1 MKVSKNFILATCMGV
16 VGIAAIA
23 ATVIKPINNVIR
35 VRSTAQRNITLNYE
49 NTYLGLYEKDA
60 HGNFDQD
67 RCSVFFKMDDKQA
80 YGYIHTSGAI
90 TVNNPDDNCVAVVWS
105 EGNMCYFE
113 VNSDYMQGTA
123 HYTSQSDESV
133 VTMVEFRRPT
143 QIIVVLDKGN
153 AKDPEPKEPDRCL
166 NITCNKSSDS
176 DYVDDPVAN
185 SRTYT
190 YEINE
195 GISEGE
201 EIEFDAEDAAPGRAI
216 WIRSM
221 TFYYDC

>member
-23 ATVIKPINNVIR
+23 ATIVKPVNNVIR
-35 VRSTAQRNITLNYE
+35 VRSTAQRNITLNYK
-49 NTYLGLYEKDA
+49 NTYRGLFEKNA
-60 HGNFDQD
+60 QNFKQD
-67 RCSVFFKMDDKQA
+67 LYSVFFKMKDEQA
-80 YGYIHTSGAI
+80 YGYIHTSGSI
-90 TVNNPDDNCVAVVWS
+90 NVNNPDDNCIAAFWS
-105 EGNMCYFE
+105 NGSLCYFE
-113 VNSDYMQGTA
+113 VNSDYMQGET

-153 AKDPEPKEPDRCL
+153 ATSSDRCL
-166 NITCNKSSDS
+166 NISCSECGSPT
-176 DYVDDPVAN
+176 YVDDAVAN

-190 YEINE
+190 YNINE
-195 GISEGE
+195 GISEGR
-201 EIEFDAEDAAPGRAI
+201 EIEFRATDAGSGRAI

-221 TFYYDC
+221 SFYYDC

>member
-23 ATVIKPINNVIR
+23 ATIVKPVNNVIR
-35 VRSTAQRNITLNYE
+35 VRSTAQRSITLNYE
-49 NTYLGLYEKDA
+49 NTYRGLYVKNGQYFKEDL
-60 HGNFDQD
+60 
-67 RCSVFFKMDDKQA
+67 CSVFFKMQDDQA
-80 YGYIHTSGAI
+80 YGYIHTSGSISIKPA
-90 TVNNPDDNCVAVVWS
+90 DNCIAAIWS
-105 EGNMCYFE
+105 EQTMCYFE
-113 VNSDYMQGTA
+113 VNSDYMQYTD

-153 AKDPEPKEPDRCL
+153 AKDPNAENPDRCL
-166 NITCNKSSDS
+166 NISCSECNSPT
-176 DYVDDPVAN
+176 YVDDAVAN

-190 YEINE
+190 YNINE
-195 GISEGE
+195 GISEGR
-201 EIEFDAEDAAPGRAI
+201 EIEFRATDAGSGCAI

>member
-16 VGIAAIA
+16 VGVAAIA
-23 ATVIKPINNVIR
+23 ATIVKPVNNVIR
-35 VRSTAQRNITLNYE
+35 VRSTAQRNITLNYS
-49 NTYLGLYEKDA
+49 NTYRGLYEKNA
-60 HGNFDQD
+60 QGNFKQD
-67 RCSVFFKMDDKQA
+67 LCSVFFKMQDDQA
-80 YGYIHTSGAI
+80 YGYIHTSGSI
-90 TVNNPDDNCVAVVWS
+90 TVNNPTDNCIAAIWS
-105 EGNMCYFE
+105 EQTMCYFE
-113 VNSDYMQGTA
+113 VNSDYMQNTD

-153 AKDPEPKEPDRCL
+153 ATSSDRCL
-166 NITCNKSSDS
+166 NISCTECDS
-176 DYVDDPVAN
+176 PTYVDDAVTN

-190 YEINE
+190 YNINE
-195 GISEGE
+195 GISEGR
-201 EIEFDAEDAAPGRAI
+201 EIEFRAIDAGSGRAI